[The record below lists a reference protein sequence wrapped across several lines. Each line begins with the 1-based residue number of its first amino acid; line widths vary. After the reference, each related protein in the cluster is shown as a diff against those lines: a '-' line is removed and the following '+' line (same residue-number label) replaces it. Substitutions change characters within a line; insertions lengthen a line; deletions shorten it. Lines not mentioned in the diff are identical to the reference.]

1 VLYKKNTLIDN
12 DYKELILNN
21 KNLKNNVNKII
32 YNDSESET
40 LNNEFKIN
48 YIVNIFE
55 YFQKNSSKITF
66 LIEKLKN
73 KIDVLKIHNINLN
86 NNLLSIYKSKHN

>member
-1 VLYKKNTLIDN
+1 MLYKKIPLIDN

-21 KNLKNNVNKII
+21 KHLKNNVNKII
-32 YNDSESET
+32 YNDSESKT

-66 LIEKLKN
+66 LIEKLK
-73 KIDVLKIHNINLN
+73 
-86 NNLLSIYKSKHN
+86 